1 MTRGG
6 ATVMR
11 ALSFK
16 RTLAWA
22 AAAAALA
29 AVFMAYL
36 QPDLMVDL
44 ANRVWSCF

>member
-29 AVFMAYL
+29 AVFKAYL
-36 QPDLMVDL
+36 QPGLMVDL
-44 ANRVWSCF
+44 AHRVWRCV

>member
-1 MTRGG
+1 MTRRD
-6 ATVMR
+6 AAAMR

-16 RTLAWA
+16 RMLAWA
-22 AAAAALA
+22 AAAAALG

>member
-1 MTRGG
+1 MRRH
-6 ATVMR
+6 TVKQ
-11 ALSFK
+11 ALMW
-16 RTLAWA
+16 T

-29 AVFMAYL
+29 AVFISYL